1 MASFKS
7 KAATGRKK
15 KRTLN
20 LRLKN
25 PFEIGLRMMIISRY
39 EEVLLHIDDEPN
51 CQLTVLPQF
60 RSYLL
65 LNQILTKSDPF
76 FVARILS
83 LQARHFVYFCAVFA
97 VVPGCAVASLGVSS
111 AVLGPAGTKQSAF
124 LFASYTLSAL
134 LVATPLTQRWGPT
147 SAMTAGMALMC
158 LYVTS
163 FVVASAI
170 VGQDPTAA
178 EALDHRSQ
186 HLMSG
191 VLCAGAILG
200 GIGAGV
206 LWTAAGVYL
215 ARAASA
221 IATSDPLCG
230 GQHQAV
236 AVIVGDDTR
245 EGHGESAPAS
255 VSSRA
260 NRMAGWFAFVFLL
273 EETLL
278 EGLSTLLVRRFLWRW
293 TAVFGFY
300 ASLAVTATGLMRWVQ
315 DYKPEHVEP
324 PRNGDVQPINGRR
337 TAHEIPSHTPVTH
350 SASSVVWKACDKLTL
365 ALRQLVTDRKA
376 KYLTGLPLAFGV
388 TGGFFI
394 SYVSGQVV
402 PVSLYQLG
410 QTPMMGSVNGAMAE
424 SLDVGGEIGAS
435 EAWVGALTAIHG
447 LVAAVSSLLL
457 GYCVNQEGGAR
468 QVDESSET
476 DPYGSNG
483 QGRGVLGRHS
493 VSAKSIAVLVG
504 GCVILAGTG
513 LAFLMWPEPG
523 QWNLVSLVGLY
534 ALHGVARAAYEGTV
548 KAVHAN
554 LYGGGGG
561 SSSCHSSATEGA
573 FALVVL
579 FHGIG
584 SVTSYVMALQWHCET
599 HDPGCV
605 VYRDGSRHNANGFA
619 WTVVVISV
627 GAAVG
632 YVRAWFL
639 IQREEQAA
647 DRSRTVDLED
657 IDESS
662 VSPFW
667 RGVRSYQT
675 VTSADDAIETELREL
690 T

>member
-7 KAATGRKK
+7 AAATERRKEK
-15 KRTLN
+15 KRILN

-25 PFEIGLRMMIISRY
+25 PFEIGLRMIIIHRY
-39 EEVLLHIDDEPN
+39 EEILVHIVDEPN
-51 CQLTVLPQF
+51 CQLTDK
-60 RSYLL
+60 SYRGSHIMPRPSP
-65 LNQILTKSDPF
+65 ILAKSDPF

-83 LQARHFVYFCAVFA
+83 LQARHFVSFCAVFA
-97 VVPGCAVASLGVSS
+97 VVPGCTVATLAVSS
-111 AVLGPAGTKQSAF
+111 AVLGPAGTAQSAF

-134 LVATPLTQRWGPT
+134 LVATPMTQRWGPT
-147 SAMTAGMALMC
+147 SAMTTGVALVC

-163 FVVASAI
+163 FVVASASL
-170 VGQDPTAA
+170 GQDPEA
-178 EALDHRSQ
+178 EVLEHRSQ
-186 HLMSG
+186 RFVSG
-191 VLCAGAILG
+191 ILCAGAVLG

-215 ARAASA
+215 ARAALALAS
-221 IATSDPLCG
+221 SDSRFAS
-230 GQHQAV
+230 QHQAGT
-236 AVIVGDDTR
+236 VIVGDDSL
-245 EGHGESAPAS
+245 ESNGESAP
-255 VSSRA
+255 SSMSGRA
-260 NRMAGWFAFVFLL
+260 NRMAGWFAFVFLF

-278 EGLSTLLVRRFLWRW
+278 EGLSTVLVRRFAWRW

-300 ASLAVTATGLMRWVQ
+300 ASLAVTATCLMRWVR
-315 DYKPEHVEP
+315 DYKPEHVES
-324 PRNGDVQPINGRR
+324 PRNGGTDEPVNGRR
-337 TAHEIPSHTPVTH
+337 TAQTSVAH
-350 SASSVVWKACDKLTL
+350 SSLTMVRKACDKPTL
-365 ALRQLVTDRKA
+365 ALRQLVTDPKA

-402 PVSLYQLG
+402 PVSLYAPE
-410 QTPMMGSVNGAMAE
+410 TPLIGSVNGAMAE

-457 GYCVNQEGGAR
+457 GYCVNQEHLPI
-468 QVDESSET
+468 DYSSEM
-476 DPYGSNG
+476 DPSGSNG
-483 QGRGVLGRHS
+483 DHRGVLGRHG
-493 VSAKSIAVLVG
+493 VSLKSIAVLVG
-504 GCVILAGTG
+504 GCTILAGTG
-513 LAFLMWPEPG
+513 LAFLMWPEAG
-523 QWNLVSLVGLY
+523 QWNLASLVGLY

-554 LYGGGGG
+554 LYGS

-584 SVTSYVMALQWHCET
+584 SVTSYVMALQLHCET
-599 HDPGCV
+599 QDPSCV
-605 VYRDGSRHNANGFA
+605 EYRDGSRHNVNGFA
-619 WTVVVISV
+619 WTVVLTSV

-639 IQREEQAA
+639 IQREQAA
-647 DRSRTVDLED
+647 DRSRTVDPED
-657 IDESS
+657 GDDSS

-675 VTSADDAIETELREL
+675 VTNADDAIETELREL